1 MSINHR
7 VSLLSSLFL
16 PQFQMYTCQA
26 SNGHVVPALTKKVI
40 LDMNRKCPFRKAFN
54 RMHGRSGVHILY
66 NFCGHPAGAGS
77 SRSAF
82 RDFGAIV
89 CVLDAGRNIFMEI
102 NVIKVLSFRRK
113 DARPLGIY
121 SSTSMHL
128 WLCGRIQMVFR
139 WLPGGSA
146 RYANRIVAPS
156 GGTSSDGHNKMCHK

>member
-89 CVLDAGRNIFMEI
+89 CVLAAGRDIFMEI
-102 NVIKVLSFRRK
+102 NVIKVFVIPPQG
-113 DARPLGIY
+113 RPTTRHIFI
-121 SSTSMHL
+121 H
-128 WLCGRIQMVFR
+128 IHAFMVMR
-139 WLPGGSA
+139 A
-146 RYANRIVAPS
+146 D
-156 GGTSSDGHNKMCHK
+156 SDGFQVASRWFGALC